1 LHLSILT
8 LNGTEFFYVRV
19 IKTRNEIRYYSGR
32 AGLAFGRVTPIQWR
46 NAIKLLYGLF
56 RVLRA
61 ARGTG
66 VIGSASVQVLTLCPE
81 TQVTGA
87 PPSSLHGCP

>member
-32 AGLAFGRVTPIQWR
+32 AGLAFGRVTPI
-46 NAIKLLYGLF
+46 
-56 RVLRA
+56 
-61 ARGTG
+61 
-66 VIGSASVQVLTLCPE
+66 
-81 TQVTGA
+81 
-87 PPSSLHGCP
+87 